1 MFVVVE
7 VHTTNRRLCGDDLVA
22 GIAAGPGHR
31 GARVHALF
39 LDGCSDLHR
48 WLAIIADEVR

>member
-1 MFVVVE
+1 MSVMAG
-7 VHTTNRRLCGDDLVA
+7 VHTTNGRLCGDDLVA
-22 GIAAGPGHR
+22 GIAARVGHR
-31 GARVHALF
+31 RARVHALF